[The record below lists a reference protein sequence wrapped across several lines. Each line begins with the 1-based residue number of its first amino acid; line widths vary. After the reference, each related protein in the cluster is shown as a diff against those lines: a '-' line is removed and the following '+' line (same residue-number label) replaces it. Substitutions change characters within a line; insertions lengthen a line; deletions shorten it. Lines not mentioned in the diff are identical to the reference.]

1 MAKSK
6 THRDPNAPKRNLSAY
21 LLYQNAMR
29 DTFKG
34 QNPGMTFG
42 QLSKYTSAMYA
53 EMPPHEKEQW
63 QARAEAD
70 KGRYLMQMAS
80 YVPTPGFDSRGE
92 AVLTPTTKR
101 AIYKGKGSR
110 DPNAPKRN
118 LSAYLLYQNAMRNQF
133 KADNPG
139 MTFGQLSKYTS
150 HMYKALTPEEKAE
163 WDQKAMNDKVR
174 YDTAMKSYVPPMGYD
189 SQGSLIV
196 DKHAVAT
203 KRVKKVKDP
212 NAPKRARGSFVF
224 FTFEMRPKI
233 MLENPDV
240 KFVELGTIMGERWRA
255 LTPEEKMRFEEMAN
269 MDKIRF
275 ANETQVYNAQKAE
288 AVARAHV
295 EMSQVMPMPQNLQQ
309 YQIPQSY
316 MDPAAQAYYDSQP
329 AQMKFDQDEAAAH
342 HENVLATQMTMQ
354 YQHDAGEAQMKYE
367 QMAAGVKYE
376 QMAAGVKYE
385 PEDQSVAV
393 QNALHQNLQQ
403 SVLEHHP
410 LEPPGL

>member
-1 MAKSK
+1 MAKTK
-6 THRDPNAPKRNLSAY
+6 TLRDPNAPKRNLSSY

-29 DTFKG
+29 DTFKS

-53 EMPPHEKEQW
+53 EMPPHEKQQW

-70 KGRYLMQMAS
+70 KGRYLMQMAN

-92 AVLTPTTKR
+92 AVISPSEKKTM
-101 AIYKGKGSR
+101 YKGKGSR
-110 DPNAPKRN
+110 DPHAPKRN

-163 WDQKAMNDKVR
+163 WDQKAMEDKER
-174 YDTAMKSYVPPMGYD
+174 FDAEMKVYVPPMGYD
-189 SQGSLIV
+189 SQGNLIV

-203 KRVKKVKDP
+203 KKVKKVRDP

-224 FTFEMRPKI
+224 FTFEQRPKI
-233 MLENPDV
+233 MAENPDI

-255 LTPEEKMRFEEMAN
+255 LSPEEKQRYEEMAN

-275 ANETQVYNAQKAE
+275 ANETQVYNSQKAE
-288 AVARAHV
+288 AVARAHA
-295 EMSQVMPMPQNLQQ
+295 EMSQAMPMPPNLQQ
-309 YQIPQSY
+309 FNIPQAY
-316 MDPAAQAYYDSQP
+316 MDPVTQGYYDPQT
-329 AQMKFDQDEAAAH
+329 AQIKFDQD
-342 HENVLATQMTMQ
+342 
-354 YQHDAGEAQMKYE
+354 
-367 QMAAGVKYE
+367 QMAALQYPQETPEASIKYE
-376 QMAAGVKYE
+376 ADAEGLKY
-385 PEDQSVAV
+385 DQDAEAQEV
-393 QNALHQNLQQ
+393 QNVLNQSLQPP
-403 SVLEHHP
+403 VLDHHHP